1 MPFSL
6 LRPVNNKAAIIKI
19 ELGVGNI
26 SDVKPG
32 IEYQL
37 KCFVI
42 PVVETHCTRQG
53 DQGWRTLS
61 RRERFDG
68 GTRQVGT
75 SGLLSATPYD
85 IKSPE
90 VDLGIG
96 GVLNTDDPRCWIA
109 AYVLTAIR
117 GTQR

>member
-6 LRPVNNKAAIIKI
+6 LCPIDNKAAIIKI
-19 ELGVGNI
+19 ELGVGDI
-26 SDVKPG
+26 SKVVAG
-32 IEYQL
+32 IEYQF

-42 PVVETHCTRQG
+42 PVIETHRTRQG
-53 DQGWRTLS
+53 DQSWRTLS
-61 RRERFDG
+61 WRERFDG

-75 SGLLSATPYD
+75 GNLLRPAPFD
-85 IKSPE
+85 IKSLE
-90 VDLGIG
+90 VDLGIC
-96 GVLNTDDPRCWIA
+96 GVLDTDDPRCWIA